1 MDIFFVCDAT
11 RMTINEHTLGS
22 AATKGT
28 QELFTN
34 NIYETFMVIYG
45 HLRDAVGKGAGAVA
59 VALVPRVRRQ
69 KISNEIYVFLIHFQ
83 SIQSRSNKLCIR
95 LFILLAEEGIL
106 YELLPFG

>member
-1 MDIFFVCDAT
+1 
-11 RMTINEHTLGS
+11 
-22 AATKGT
+22 
-28 QELFTN
+28 
-34 NIYETFMVIYG
+34 MVIYG

-59 VALVPRVRRQ
+59 VPLVPRVRRQ

-106 YELLPFG
+106 YELLPFGLRLMETLDETLHHVLLQPHRLCSIQEVVHSKL